1 MIRAAKTVYVARL
14 IESRNKN
21 RFYVARLD
29 DLCINY
35 FVMPKIIN
43 EDHLEMLISA
53 VASFS
58 EGATARQVFGLIE
71 KPVSLRTLQS
81 QLSKL
86 VKHARLERHGKGKAT
101 RYYISTEKGI
111 SSIAVNDAE
120 KAIKGIALSDIAL
133 VIKEKVTLPLF
144 ERKPVGYNRSFLD
157 EYCPNEIFYLSSQ
170 IRQRLHSL
178 GSVSGTTLP
187 AGTYIREVFNRLL
200 IDLSWNSSRLE
211 GNTYSLLETEILF
224 EIGKN
229 AEGKDS
235 KEAQMILNHKGAIEL
250 LSNMSDEI
258 CLDTYTV
265 CNIHALLSD
274 NLLSD
279 PQACGRLRSRSV
291 GISGTVFQPLEVPQM
306 IEECFN
312 IILDKASAIRD
323 PFEQAFFVMVQLPY
337 LQPFEDVNKRVSRL
351 VANIPLVKMNLCP
364 LSFVD
369 VPVNDFTRGILGI
382 YELNSVEYLRD
393 VFVWAYQR
401 SCERY
406 SAVRQSLGEPD
417 PLRLR
422 YQTLLKNTIHDIIH
436 QCMTKEQAMGFIKNS
451 VANVNDNE
459 NAKRLTEIIETEI
472 SSIHEGSILR
482 YNLRRAEYQAWK
494 TVW

>member
-1 MIRAAKTVYVARL
+1 MKTVYVARL
-14 IESRNKN
+14 VGSRNKK
-21 RFYVARLD
+21 RFYVARLA

-35 FVMPKIIN
+35 FVMPKIIK

-86 VKHARLERHGKGKAT
+86 VKQARLERRGKGKAT
-101 RYYISTEKGI
+101 RYYISTKNGI

-120 KAIKGIALSDIAL
+120 IATKGIALSDIAL
-133 VIKEKVTLPLF
+133 ALKEKVTLPIF

-157 EYCPNEIFYLSSQ
+157 DYCPNETFYLSSQ

-178 GSVSGTTLP
+178 GSVSETTLP

-211 GNTYSLLETEILF
+211 GNTYSLLETERLF
-224 EIGKN
+224 EIGEN
-229 AEGKDS
+229 AEGKDA

-258 CLDTYTV
+258 CLDPYTV

-291 GISGTVFQPLEVPQM
+291 GITGTVFQPLEVPQM
-306 IEECFN
+306 IEECFR

-422 YQTLLKNTIHDIIH
+422 YQTLLKNTIHDVIH
-436 QCMTKEQAMGFIKNS
+436 QCMTKEQAITFIKNS
-451 VANVNDNE
+451 VANINDNE
-459 NAKRLTEIIETEI
+459 NAKRLTEIIETEV
-472 SSIHEGSILR
+472 SGIHEGSILR
-482 YNLRRAEYQAWK
+482 YNLSRPEYQTWK